1 MRNYPT
7 LTRGDIIEISYNCL
21 TFEIL
26 IMEVQPDAD
35 GISIIETDL
44 EVDFAA
50 PKGYVEPAPQPR
62 AAPSTMASKLHID
75 QAKYDVVRGAASSD
89 GASASTPFRGLG
101 QTLSGKKTKGKKDKP
116 ITPRDHRASCAVP
129 STCLHSHSRPA
140 IVTNDTLREDKHVP
154 AALNLP
160 FGQLFF
166 GYDVE
171 RLPVPVS
178 HADSAP
184 APSQDAPPPGGT
196 AFQGQGHTLWA
207 RPPPEVI
214 DIDSD

>member
-116 ITPRDHRASCAVP
+116 ITPRDPQSLVR
-129 STCLHSHSRPA
+129 ST
-140 IVTNDTLREDKHVP
+140 EYVP
-154 AALNLP
+154 ALTQPPRYCDKRYTTGGQACAGRAEPALWPAVL
-160 FGQLFF
+160 
-166 GYDVE
+166 
-171 RLPVPVS
+171 RLRRR
-178 HADSAP
+178 AP
-184 APSQDAPPPGGT
+184 ACPRVARRQRACALSGRAPAWRHGLPGTGPH
-196 AFQGQGHTLWA
+196 ALGASAARGH
-207 RPPPEVI
+207 
-214 DIDSD
+214 